1 LKVLYRRRGEKIRK
15 KCITTFRNGMDVE
28 GTKKNKK
35 EFLAPAPHEEE
46 KQH

>member
-1 LKVLYRRRGEKIRK
+1 MYNNISKWMLREQ
-15 KCITTFRNGMDVE
+15 
-28 GTKKNKK
+28 KKNKK